1 MTFLKSET
9 RITSTI
15 ALLNSQKLVVGDV
28 VSFENLVSDQD
39 FVSGIWRVEPS
50 DAMEIDEKSGWATAT
65 KPGPM
70 RISYFV
76 NEVQRTSIDL
86 EAIPASR
93 ILFGPE
99 SADAT
104 ISRQFEKPQIVSF
117 AVRSEN
123 GNESSNFHGQT
134 RAVQSALEKSNG
146 GGPFVE
152 SSLFSCSANF
162 AQLSGAKQ

>member
-1 MTFLKSET
+1 MC
-9 RITSTI
+9 
-15 ALLNSQKLVVGDV
+15 SQKLVVGDV

-50 DAMEIDEKSGWATAT
+50 DAMEIDEKSGWAIAA

-76 NEVQRTSIDL
+76 NEVQRTSIDI
-86 EAIPASR
+86 EAIPAGRMS
-93 ILFGPE
+93 FGPE

-104 ISRQFEKPQIVSF
+104 ISRQFEKPQMVSF
-117 AVRSEN
+117 VVRSEN
-123 GNESSNFHGQT
+123 GNESSNFHGQM

-146 GGPFVE
+146 GGPLIE
-152 SSLFSCSANF
+152 SSLFSCNANF
-162 AQLSGAKQ
+162 AQFSGAKQ